1 MGNKNACMWLR
12 CENAIWSLWRAV
24 INQSEVR
31 SAPLQVPSSTQLDW
45 ASQRGWV
52 AGMAIALGTREV
64 SLPAVVYRNYFLSAS
79 INGGL
84 CVIKYS
90 WRTPIVFNGAQLRP
104 KRIVKHLTNNSITR
118 ENNIEFLC
126 EKLTT
131 KPHLYPKDVHLQKSR
146 KLSLPLQLL
155 K

>member
-1 MGNKNACMWLR
+1 MA
-12 CENAIWSLWRAV
+12 A
-24 INQSEVR
+24 
-31 SAPLQVPSSTQLDW
+31 
-45 ASQRGWV
+45 QRRWV
-52 AGMAIALGTREV
+52 AGMAVALGTRAV
-64 SLPAVVYRNYFLSAS
+64 SLPAVVYKNYFLSAS

-131 KPHLYPKDVHLQKSR
+131 EPHLYPKDVHVQKSR
-146 KLSLPLQLL
+146 KLSLPL
-155 K
+155 